1 VLHLRP
7 RQQDVRGSWP
17 CVSWV
22 DRADIRCDILSG
34 LVQDVA
40 EVILRASVWVLNG
53 QTRLLASSE
62 KVLLRVLVG
71 VIVVTVLVVLEVT
84 ESANHIGLVG
94 GWRTVG

>member
-1 VLHLRP
+1 M
-7 RQQDVRGSWP
+7 
-17 CVSWV
+17 VSGV
-22 DRADIRCDILSG
+22 NRANARCDILSG

-40 EVILRASVWVLNG
+40 EVILRASVGVLNG

-84 ESANHIGLVG
+84 ESANHVG
-94 GWRTVG
+94 RWRTVG

>member
-1 VLHLRP
+1 M
-7 RQQDVRGSWP
+7 
-17 CVSWV
+17 VSGV
-22 DRADIRCDILSG
+22 NRANARCDILSG

-40 EVILRASVWVLNG
+40 EVILRASVGVLNS
-53 QTRLLASSE
+53 QARLLASSE